1 MRDRWGR
8 SRMGELGFCAYPL
21 KIEIGRPHWRRRPN
35 KVQTAV
41 LLSKGRLR
49 RFQRNPIGPAAM
61 DMIFRRSGSENNRL
75 LELSYMVITKMTSIL
90 FISGYVI

>member
-8 SRMGELGFCAYPL
+8 SRKGELGFCAYPL

-49 RFQRNPIGPAAM
+49 RFQRNPNGPAPV
-61 DMIFRRSGSENNRL
+61 DEIFRRTGSENNR
-75 LELSYMVITKMTSIL
+75 
-90 FISGYVI
+90 